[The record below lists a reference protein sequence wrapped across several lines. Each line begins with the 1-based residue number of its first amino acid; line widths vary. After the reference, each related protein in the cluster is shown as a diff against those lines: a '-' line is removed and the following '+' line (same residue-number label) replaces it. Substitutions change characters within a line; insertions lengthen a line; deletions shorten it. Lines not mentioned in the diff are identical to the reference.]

1 MGSPPDEPDRAP
13 DEDQVEVTLTQE
25 FWLGKYEVTQREW
38 REVMGTEPWKGQ
50 KYVKEGDQIAATYVN
65 WNDAVAFCGKLT
77 TSERESGRLPDGWE
91 YTLPTE
97 AQWEYA
103 CRADTPT
110 AYSFGDSESALS
122 DYAWWGGVV
131 GNGNAKT
138 EKYAHA
144 VGLKRPNRWN
154 LHDMHGNV
162 WEWCRDWSDGANP
175 PGGTDPPGP
184 SSGSIRVSRGGS
196 WGNAPRFVR
205 SAYRDG
211 DSPGYRHGNVGFR
224 VLRSSIK

>member
-1 MGSPPDEPDRAP
+1 VPGKFTMGSPPDEPDRAP

-122 DYAWWGGVV
+122 DYAWWGDFATD
-131 GNGNAKT
+131 GNARA

-144 VGLKRPNRWN
+144 VGRKRPNAWN
-154 LHDMHGNV
+154 LHGNV
-162 WEWCRDWSDGANP
+162 REWCRDWYGIAKL
-175 PGGTDPPGP
+175 PGGTDPLET
-184 SSGSIRVSRGGS
+184 SSRLFR
-196 WGNAPRFVR
+196 
-205 SAYRDG
+205 AYRAGWRLAIDDALCANG
-211 DSPGYRHGNVGFR
+211 EQASVS
-224 VLRSSIK
+224 LQTQ